1 MWGLYMSCNL
11 GKVVKFEMKTSK
23 PGKIIAIL
31 DLDKVMEGSWN
42 FAFCHFVLDCYI
54 YNGIILNV
62 FLQV

>member
-1 MWGLYMSCNL
+1 
-11 GKVVKFEMKTSK
+11 MKISK

-42 FAFCHFVLDCYI
+42 FAFCHFVLDYYI